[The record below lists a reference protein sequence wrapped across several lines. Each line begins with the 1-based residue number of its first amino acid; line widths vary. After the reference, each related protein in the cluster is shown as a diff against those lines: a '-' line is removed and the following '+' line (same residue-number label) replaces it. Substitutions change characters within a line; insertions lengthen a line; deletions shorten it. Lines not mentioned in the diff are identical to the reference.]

1 MFSTGEIID
10 LAIQIEKNGEKVY
23 RDALQKISNHSLSS
37 LLEWLADQEAE
48 HATWFSNL
56 RPAVTEAPVDPHLE
70 EIGNT
75 MLQRVL
81 GDQTF
86 SLTDADFSKIDKIE
100 DLIELAIEFERDTV
114 VFYEMMESF
123 IDDEQTKD
131 HLKRIIQEEERHVQV
146 LEDLLESGAVK
157 RGQIAPGP

>member
-10 LAIQIEKNGEKVY
+10 LAVQIEKNGEKVY
-23 RDALQKISNHSLSS
+23 RDALQKISNHPLSS

-56 RPAVTEAPVDPHLE
+56 KLAITEAPVDTDLE
-70 EIGNT
+70 EMGKT

-81 GDQTF
+81 GDQTV
-86 SLTDADFSKIDKIE
+86 SLTHVDFSKIDQIE

-114 VFYEMMESF
+114 LFYEMIESF
-123 IDDEQTKD
+123 IDDEQTMD
-131 HLKRIIQEEERHVQV
+131 HLKKIIHEEERHAQV
-146 LEDLLESGAVK
+146 LEELLESGAVK
-157 RGQIAPGP
+157 RGQSNSAQ

>member
-10 LAIQIEKNGEKVY
+10 LAVQIEKNGEKVY
-23 RDALQKISNHSLSS
+23 RDALQKISNHPLSS

-56 RPAVTEAPVDPHLE
+56 KPAITEAPVDTDLE
-70 EIGNT
+70 EMGKT

-86 SLTDADFSKIDKIE
+86 SLTDVDFSRIDQIE
-100 DLIELAIEFERDTV
+100 GLIKLAIEFERDTV
-114 VFYEMMESF
+114 LFYEMIESF
-123 IDDEQTKD
+123 IDDEQTMD
-131 HLKRIIQEEERHVQV
+131 HLKKIIHEEERHAQV
-146 LEDLLESGAVK
+146 LEELLESGAVK
-157 RGQIAPGP
+157 RGQSNSAQ

>member
-23 RDALQKISNHSLSS
+23 RDALQKISNHSLGS